1 MKGVFLTE
9 EQVKLMREA
18 LDYGRS
24 TMPKNLYDKTISFLT
39 PIEIPKAQILRVT
52 GQRSICDCNLSNVE
66 EVKADKRMQKF
77 IKSAKMVY
85 KMGSCSD
92 VPCADCP
99 WYNEHMHSTFR
110 AEPDYD
116 RSELDSK
123 NARRRAAA
131 RWLIAHDITEVDG
144 EPIVVEPPQIL
155 EPQKKD
161 KE

>member
-1 MKGVFLTE
+1 MKIAAHIKGYYQVGEFLY
-9 EQVKLMREA
+9 Q
-18 LDYGRS
+18 DYI
-24 TMPKNLYDKTISFLT
+24 KTYIFDDT
-39 PIEIPKAQILRVT
+39 ATIAQILRVT
-52 GQRSICDCNLSNVE
+52 GQRSICDCNLSDVE
-66 EVKADKRMQKF
+66 EVKADERMQKF

-99 WYNEHMHSTFR
+99 WYDEHMHSTFR

-123 NARRRAAA
+123 NARRRVAA

>member
-1 MKGVFLTE
+1 
-9 EQVKLMREA
+9 
-18 LDYGRS
+18 
-24 TMPKNLYDKTISFLT
+24 
-39 PIEIPKAQILRVT
+39 
-52 GQRSICDCNLSNVE
+52 
-66 EVKADKRMQKF
+66 MQKF

-123 NARRRAAA
+123 NARRRVAA

>member
-1 MKGVFLTE
+1 MDEKE
-9 EQVKLMREA
+9 ARREA
-18 LDYGRS
+18 ARILGRAGGS
-24 TMPKNLYDKTISFLT
+24 VKSERKAAAARENGKKGGRPRKN
-39 PIEIPKAQILRVT
+39 
-52 GQRSICDCNLSNVE
+52 
-66 EVKADKRMQKF
+66 ADKRMQKF

>member
-1 MKGVFLTE
+1 MNEGILAAQNIIDRLLDKLKWMPEDERHQVNLSKNEVVCLNNLLTIAKAQDNTGKVIE
-9 EQVKLMREA
+9 RELQNTLMR
-18 LDYGRS
+18 
-24 TMPKNLYDKTISFLT
+24 
-39 PIEIPKAQILRVT
+39 
-52 GQRSICDCNLSNVE
+52 
-66 EVKADKRMQKF
+66 ADKRMQKF

-99 WYNEHMHSTFR
+99 WYDEYMHSTFR
-110 AEPDYD
+110 AEPDYN

-123 NARRRAAA
+123 NARRRVAA

>member
-1 MKGVFLTE
+1 MTVGWVIGIAIVAFWFGFALASIFA
-9 EQVKLMREA
+9 VSGRESE
-18 LDYGRS
+18 R
-24 TMPKNLYDKTISFLT
+24 
-39 PIEIPKAQILRVT
+39 
-52 GQRSICDCNLSNVE
+52 VE

>member
-1 MKGVFLTE
+1 MTVEWVVGIALASFWFGFALASIFAVSGRESERE
-9 EQVKLMREA
+9 E
-18 LDYGRS
+18 
-24 TMPKNLYDKTISFLT
+24 
-39 PIEIPKAQILRVT
+39 
-52 GQRSICDCNLSNVE
+52 VE

-77 IKSAKMVY
+77 IISAKMVY

>member
-1 MKGVFLTE
+1 MNEGILAAQNIIDRLLDKLKWMPEDERHQVNLSKNEVVCLNNLLTIAKAQDNTGKVIE
-9 EQVKLMREA
+9 RELQNTLMR
-18 LDYGRS
+18 
-24 TMPKNLYDKTISFLT
+24 
-39 PIEIPKAQILRVT
+39 
-52 GQRSICDCNLSNVE
+52 
-66 EVKADKRMQKF
+66 ADKRMQKF

>member
-1 MKGVFLTE
+1 MKIAAHIKGYYQVGEFLY
-9 EQVKLMREA
+9 Q
-18 LDYGRS
+18 DYI
-24 TMPKNLYDKTISFLT
+24 KTYIFDDT
-39 PIEIPKAQILRVT
+39 ATIAQILRVT

-99 WYNEHMHSTFR
+99 WNNEHMHSTFR

-155 EPQKKD
+155 EPQKRTRS
-161 KE
+161 EE

>member
-1 MKGVFLTE
+1 MNEGILAAQNIIDRLLDKLKWMPEDERHQVNLSKNEVVCLNNLLTIAKAQDNTGKVIE
-9 EQVKLMREA
+9 RELQNTLMR
-18 LDYGRS
+18 
-24 TMPKNLYDKTISFLT
+24 
-39 PIEIPKAQILRVT
+39 
-52 GQRSICDCNLSNVE
+52 
-66 EVKADKRMQKF
+66 ADKRMQKF

-110 AEPDYD
+110 AEPDYN

-144 EPIVVEPPQIL
+144 EPIVVEPRRQ
-155 EPQKKD
+155 
-161 KE
+161 

>member
-1 MKGVFLTE
+1 MTVEWVVGIALASFWFGFALASIFAVSG
-9 EQVKLMREA
+9 RESE
-18 LDYGRS
+18 R
-24 TMPKNLYDKTISFLT
+24 
-39 PIEIPKAQILRVT
+39 
-52 GQRSICDCNLSNVE
+52 VE